1 MKLFVNILLSFSS
14 LLFFNYAQ
22 AQRFEVP
29 KNYSFDS
36 KNDYK
41 KYEDNIISC
50 INWLEKNYSNENN
63 SKVRESTNFLLEWS
77 SGCPYINIPQNLK
90 IDALFNESPELRV
103 FYTGGWVKNA
113 VKTKLKSNKTENCVA
128 GLKAVIKMYND
139 DHSIKRNPKIN
150 ELVKLDEHAGLN
162 DWVEERIR

>member
-1 MKLFVNILLSFSS
+1 MKTIFKVFLSLSFI
-14 LLFFNYAQ
+14 LFFNNTQ

-41 KYEDNIISC
+41 KYEESILSC
-50 INWLEKNYSNENN
+50 VSWLEKNYDNENK
-63 SKVRESTNFLLEWS
+63 SKVQESTNFLLEWS

-103 FYTGGWVKNA
+103 FYIGGWIKYA
-113 VKTKLKSNKTENCVA
+113 IKTKLKSNKMENCLA
-128 GLKAVIKMYND
+128 GLKAVIKIYSD

-150 ELVKLDEHAGLN
+150 ELVKLDEHAGLG
-162 DWVEERIR
+162 DWVQERIR